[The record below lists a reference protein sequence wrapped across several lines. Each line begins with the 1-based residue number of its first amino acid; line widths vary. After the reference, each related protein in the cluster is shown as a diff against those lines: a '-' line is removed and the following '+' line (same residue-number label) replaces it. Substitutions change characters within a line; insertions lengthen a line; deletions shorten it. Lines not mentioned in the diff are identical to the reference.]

1 MLKEASPD
9 IFQKLVPIQGDVSD
23 ENLGISPAD
32 RKTLIDNVNV
42 VIHSA
47 ATLDFHEP
55 LLPTVN
61 TNLLG
66 TRRIMELC
74 SQAHNL
80 TSMVHV
86 SSAYVNS
93 YLVECE
99 EKLYPPP
106 AASAEKVIEL
116 CEKLGEEELAK
127 ETPTLL
133 GEHPNSYTF
142 TKQLAEYE
150 VVKCANKFPCGIV
163 RPSMSKSY
171 NFKMEMLNHLILI
184 DFLLLFLVLVYSYW
198 IMERTDSRMDYI

>member
-1 MLKEASPD
+1 MFEVLLKEASPD
-9 IFQKLVPIQGDVSD
+9 IFKKLVPIQGDVSD
-23 ENLGISPAD
+23 ENLGISVVD
-32 RKTLIDNVNV
+32 RQALVDNVNV

-55 LLPTVN
+55 LTPTVN

-74 SQAHNL
+74 SQIRNL
-80 TSMVHV
+80 AAMVHV

-106 AASAEKVIEL
+106 AASADKVIEL
-116 CEKLGEEELAK
+116 VSKLSEEELAK

-150 VVKCANKFPCGIV
+150 VVKCADKFPCGIV
-163 RPSMSKSY
+163 RPSMS
-171 NFKMEMLNHLILI
+171 E
-184 DFLLLFLVLVYSYW
+184 
-198 IMERTDSRMDYI
+198 